1 MFWFEDYTILFNK
14 NKLGEFFPTSSMN
27 LNEKLNAIVRCA
39 IYISGAL
46 ILYSGNFN
54 YIYIGLCSLI
64 ATYIIYS
71 RKKIENFENKEN
83 IVYPTKDNPFM
94 NVQMTDYTDNPNRE
108 SANKVDDSLELRENI
123 TQNFNNK
130 LYRNV
135 GDIFERENSQRQ
147 FYTNPITTIPND
159 QTKFAEWLYKTPPTC
174 KEGNGYQCVANNH
187 YSLDRGSRNVILN

>member
-1 MFWFEDYTILFNK
+1 MFWFEDYTILLNK
-14 NKLGEFFPTSSMN
+14 NKLGEFFPTSNMN
-27 LNEKLNAIVRCA
+27 LNEKMNAIVRCA

-46 ILYSGNFN
+46 ILYSGNLN
-54 YIYIGLCSLI
+54 YIYIGLCALI

-71 RKKIENFENKEN
+71 RKKIENFENGQS

-94 NVQMTDYTDNPNRE
+94 NVQMSDYTENPNRE
-108 SANKVDDSLELRENI
+108 SANKVDNTLELRNNI

-187 YSLDRGSRNVILN
+187 YALDRGSRNVILN

>member
-14 NKLGEFFPTSSMN
+14 DKLGEFFPTAKMN
-27 LNEKLNAIVRCA
+27 LDEKLNAIVRCA

-46 ILYSGNFN
+46 VLYSGNLN
-54 YIYIGLCSLI
+54 YIYIGLCALI

-71 RKKIENFENKEN
+71 RKKIENFENEQS

-174 KEGNGYQCVANNH
+174 KEGNGYQCVANNY